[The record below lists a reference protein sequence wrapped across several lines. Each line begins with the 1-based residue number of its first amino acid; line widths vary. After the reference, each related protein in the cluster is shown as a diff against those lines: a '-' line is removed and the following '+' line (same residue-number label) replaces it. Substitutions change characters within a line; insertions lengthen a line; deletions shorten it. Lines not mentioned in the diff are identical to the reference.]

1 VRRRY
6 RGRCL
11 TVPPYIGSSMP
22 GPWRVVSGHPA
33 IDSAEAERI
42 LLRYATVVTGV
53 RPLGPGGVSH

>member
-1 VRRRY
+1 
-6 RGRCL
+6 
-11 TVPPYIGSSMP
+11 MP